1 MEVPQF
7 QFIDRVLVFPV
18 VTQRRVP
25 TVQTAQQNAEI
36 HWCGVRWSLATLT
49 DHSALRGQKTARAGE
64 VEEQVTHATPRRQ
77 KALPPGLR
85 PGVLTSPDA
94 RRAAEINDRLE
105 HQHENS
111 QRFLGRDGQDG
122 RMRGMRK
129 PRRQE
134 HSVTCHNWQEEWKTR
149 TIPQPERAT
158 RDTDAESNRTPR
170 HPSPVPQLTH
180 Q

>member
-7 QFIDRVLVFPV
+7 QFIDRVLVILV

-36 HWCGVRWSLATLT
+36 HWCGVRWSLATFT
-49 DHSALRGQKTARAGE
+49 DHSAPRGQKTARAGE
-64 VEEQVTHATPRRQ
+64 VEEQVTHATPRGQ
-77 KALPPGLR
+77 KALPPGVR

-111 QRFLGRDGQDG
+111 QRFLGRDGHAQAQEA
-122 RMRGMRK
+122 RTQCCMSEPARGVEDQGH
-129 PRRQE
+129 P
-134 HSVTCHNWQEEWKTR
+134 TTR
-149 TIPQPERAT
+149 T
-158 RDTDAESNRTPR
+158 RDT
-170 HPSPVPQLTH
+170 
-180 Q
+180 